1 MVFRTPEAK
10 TEGGIKEKEEFQM
23 KKLVLAITTLS
34 LVAAFALSAEEK
46 KEAPKKEE
54 AKKEAPKADPK
65 KDAKK

>member
-1 MVFRTPEAK
+1 
-10 TEGGIKEKEEFQM
+10 M

-65 KDAKK
+65 KEAKK